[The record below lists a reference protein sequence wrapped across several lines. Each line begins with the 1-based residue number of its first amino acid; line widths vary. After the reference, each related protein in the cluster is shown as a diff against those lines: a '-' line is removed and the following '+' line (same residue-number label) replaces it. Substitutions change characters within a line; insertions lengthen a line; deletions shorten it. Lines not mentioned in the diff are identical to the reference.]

1 MTPPSASSADAERTD
16 PTTPYR
22 TDRQEEVPSPGVPG
36 RRDDERNGLAGLLTW
51 LIVTHQPSVIVELG
65 QRETDHLLAAGHTVE
80 GLAPGATY
88 AAVTMQSERES
99 LATLTRGSPIELLHL
114 SLQES
119 WEGPL
124 PDLHAWFDL
133 MCPGAIVVTAGA
145 SAQGSHFT
153 KTKQVVSD
161 RFPSISVGLGGQA
174 EALVAQAPVD
184 GSTPVIELLHDYRPG
199 TRDLAVVEFDTA
211 DLLAEVSP
219 SELAVKSFV
228 AAALEHQQAERE
240 AFLAALRA
248 YKDLTSRL
256 SLEVAESRQALALQR
271 DEARSEREHLVS
283 EFLDRIDVLS
293 AKISTSASRYTS
305 ELADKDRALEEQQ
318 QVLLSYAGR
327 AADAESVIVDIY
339 QSRSWRLT
347 APVRLLTRVMDRLH
361 AARADNT
368 GS

>member
-1 MTPPSASSADAERTD
+1 MIT
-16 PTTPYR
+16 
-22 TDRQEEVPSPGVPG
+22 
-36 RRDDERNGLAGLLTW
+36 
-51 LIVTHQPSVIVELG
+51 
-65 QRETDHLLAAGHTVE
+65 
-80 GLAPGATY
+80 AP
-88 AAVTMQSERES
+88 
-99 LATLTRGSPIELLHL
+99 
-114 SLQES
+114 
-119 WEGPL
+119 
-124 PDLHAWFDL
+124 
-133 MCPGAIVVTAGA
+133 
-145 SAQGSHFT
+145 
-153 KTKQVVSD
+153 
-161 RFPSISVGLGGQA
+161 
-174 EALVAQAPVD
+174 APVTLPWSS
-184 GSTPVIELLHDYRPG
+184 STLPTSWRRCRP
-199 TRDLAVVEFDTA
+199 R
-211 DLLAEVSP
+211 
-219 SELAVKSFV
+219 ELAVKSFV